1 MPAAHI
7 RLATADDFAAIAAIT
22 NHYIRTTAI
31 HFGTQETTA
40 EELRSLWREHE
51 ALYPWLVSERDG
63 QCLAYAKAG
72 VWRSRPAYR
81 WTPETGIYVHSEHRG
96 RGLGKP
102 LYLRLI
108 ALLRAQGFHSLVAGA
123 TMPNAASERLH
134 RAVGFETVG
143 TVRAA
148 GCKFGRWHDVIFWQ
162 LVLAGD
168 GPPGGAIRAP
178 ADAWH
183 DAV

>member
-1 MPAAHI
+1 MPAPHI

-40 EELRSLWREHE
+40 DELRSLWREHE
-51 ALYPWLVSERDG
+51 ALYPWLVTELDSA
-63 QCLAYAKAG
+63 CVAYAKAS

-81 WTPETGIYVHSEHRG
+81 WTPETGIYVHHDHLGE
-96 RGLGKP
+96 GLGKP

-108 ALLRAQGFHSLVAGA
+108 ALLRAQGFHSLMAGA
-123 TMPNAASERLH
+123 TLPNAASERLH
-134 RAVGFETVG
+134 QDLGFQTVG

-168 GPPGGAIRAP
+168 ATPGGPIRSP
-178 ADAWH
+178 AAAWPE
-183 DAV
+183 AV